1 MNAPLLE
8 VRGLVKSFGRAAII
22 RGAELQV
29 KDGER
34 HALIGPNGAGKST
47 LFHLISGLIAADSG
61 SIVFGG
67 QEIARRGLARSF
79 QINNLF
85 ANLSAFENIRMAT
98 LWSQGLH
105 LGSLWRLASRVRSIN
120 ERASQVLEQLH
131 LSHARDLLVGTLS
144 YAEQRALEIGMAIAG
159 DARLILLD
167 EPTAGMSRS
176 ETERMLE
183 LIRTVTVGR
192 SLLVIEH
199 DMQIVF
205 NLAERISVLVYGQV
219 IASGTPEAVRA
230 DARVQEAYLGTALEA
245 AP

>member
-47 LFHLISGLIAADSG
+47 LFHLISGRIAADSG

-67 QEIARRGLARSF
+67 QEISGLPAHQIARRGLARSF

-144 YAEQRALEIGMAIAG
+144 YAEQRALEIGMAVAG
-159 DARLILLD
+159 GARCLLLD
-167 EPTAGMSRS
+167 EPTAGMSRA
-176 ETERMLE
+176 ETAARARAGAPHQRRRTGDDRARHERRL
-183 LIRTVTVGR
+183 RPGR
-192 SLLVIEH
+192 PHQRCWS
-199 DMQIVF
+199 
-205 NLAERISVLVYGQV
+205 
-219 IASGTPEAVRA
+219 T
-230 DARVQEAYLGTALEA
+230 AR
-245 AP
+245 

>member
-47 LFHLISGLIAADSG
+47 LFHLISGRIAADSG

-67 QEIARRGLARSF
+67 QEISGLPAHQIARRGLARSF

-144 YAEQRALEIGMAIAG
+144 YAEHRARCDGYADERGHAGG
-159 DARLILLD
+159 DAPGRAPLAATSRNRGLPALRGEGAACAPMGARRAMAKWSRCRPMLSARI
-167 EPTAGMSRS
+167 SRS
-176 ETERMLE
+176 AYPAPQVTLE
-183 LIRTVTVGR
+183 
-192 SLLVIEH
+192 H
-199 DMQIVF
+199 
-205 NLAERISVLVYGQV
+205 A
-219 IASGTPEAVRA
+219 ASP
-230 DARVQEAYLGTALEA
+230 
-245 AP
+245 